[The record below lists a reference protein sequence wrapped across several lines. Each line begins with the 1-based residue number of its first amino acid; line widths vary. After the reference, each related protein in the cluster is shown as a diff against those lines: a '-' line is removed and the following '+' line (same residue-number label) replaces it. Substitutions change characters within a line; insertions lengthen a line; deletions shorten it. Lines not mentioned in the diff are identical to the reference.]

1 MLKKFQ
7 KAVALLCVLV
17 LAAGCQDE
25 QMIEGSGANGRV
37 VTITAKQGVGSRTA
51 IAQNLKGGK
60 AQAIWSEDDEI
71 FVFGADAFNSDGSYN
86 SWNSAAKGILKL
98 QSISDDGTT
107 ATFKGVVTGDAS
119 TLKYSVYPAPV
130 SNQDYV
136 DMTQNVNGEFNA
148 PMFGTISNSSI
159 NFSAS
164 CGVLEL
170 PIKNLPQESN
180 SFKLVAASGE
190 PSAENCIQL
199 GAKAKIA
206 LIDGKIGFKYEPAE
220 LTVINAVK
228 DDRNSIF
235 VPVIGSTLVDGVA
248 LASDSKYK
256 LYSPKGDEYQEISN
270 DEASLLSGKMI
281 QKSHFKQIALVGGG
295 IELPTEETAQTGA
308 DGGATLSVSQAV
320 VDVVV
325 PTEATSLSVDLNNT
339 SGTEAVVTV
348 TSIPESLATVT
359 LKDES
364 EQAKAVTVVLPAT
377 DPESSEPVQTI
388 PAIEVDMPATTVT
401 LTADNGNNL
410 NIDTMTAST
419 ADQTLIVG
427 SGVKIEDLTIEK
439 GNVEVYGE
447 IDKISSTAA
456 ETITVVLKPG
466 GKVGEVGEGI
476 VVVDESDVIT
486 TSPLHV
492 FMDKEFS
499 RALLDVL
506 GSDMVTIN
514 ANDFAEMTR
523 ANMNAVTEL
532 HMSPTGWYNI
542 QSVAGIENFV
552 NLESA
557 SLYINNVKALDLSKN
572 TKLKNLLVVAPL
584 SSLDLSKNTELETLD
599 LTTNDTGMT
608 SLDLSNNTKLSKLRY
623 YRSWGDGLS
632 SINLSGCTLLTDI
645 QIDYATNLTQLEVP
659 NKEAVTRLMIIN
671 TPLKFDLTAFPNLK
685 ELGCDGMYATEKNL
699 SAIPTN
705 LKAQLTVLNCS
716 NNGLESFD
724 ISEYPQL
731 QSLTCTNNQMMALDI
746 TSATNLTELYC
757 GNQASGVLV
766 LTLADSQKDMWTE
779 MVADYKNANVVLPNE
794 AFKVLL
800 KSIEGAQ
807 QSPHEGERIA
817 VYNWASAARISGEN
831 STYLA
836 AGRYSDS
843 YSIDYHNQY
852 LTKWIND
859 AAQTITI
866 ANQVNDLLPSGHAKD
881 FNMNVA
887 SMARI
892 WRTVMI
898 AEYVDNFG
906 PYPLGGFDG
915 GNTLYS
921 SVKEVYYYMLDELK
935 AAVENISSS
944 VVPTSEEAAF
954 DPMFGFDAEKWM
966 KYGNS
971 LRLRLAMRMS
981 EVDRAKAQTE
991 FEAVDKNML
1000 IATMADIAK
1009 VKELN
1014 QWNAYAGIY
1023 SRSWNYI
1030 SLPSTMSNILTG
1042 LGGVA
1047 VSEQRPDLAQY
1058 TKPMDYLGLQFADH
1072 YAECTDNPTNG
1083 YWMDGIPE
1091 NLDPRALRLY
1101 CLPND
1106 QAADNFIDYGST
1118 TRHDQYYMRDDNGN
1132 SLGYISASHTWN
1144 CYPAGSR
1151 SAWSPKF
1158 AMNGVVSG
1166 AYPYTL
1172 PVLSKTYGGNSEGA
1186 RVWFG
1191 PWETHFLLAEAA
1203 LYGWNT
1209 GGVTAEAA
1217 YGQGIRT
1224 SFEYFGVS
1232 QYVDAYLQSEDYNR
1246 VGVSVKFTHTTE
1258 PTDFTADYVDGYS
1271 GVAGTM
1277 TYEYPDASKSLYKD
1291 GLNTQLAKII
1301 TQKYIAQAPYCT
1313 LEMWND
1319 YRRLGLPWFDMPAN
1333 EMTMTDSDMQNSWAP
1348 SLWQTGQIIS
1358 VYPQRMRY
1366 PSDLPNLSGA
1376 TGVLGGENTVIT
1388 PLWWAKQQ

>member
-1 MLKKFQ
+1 MMLKKIQ

-25 QMIEGSGANGRV
+25 QMIEGSGTNGRV

-51 IAQNLKGGK
+51 IAQNLKRGK

-71 FVFGADAFNSDGSYN
+71 FVFGADAFNVDGSYN
-86 SWNSAAKGILKL
+86 SWNGAAKGTLKL
-98 QSISDDGTT
+98 QSISEDGTT
-107 ATFKGVVTGDAS
+107 ATFSGVVTGDAS

-130 SNQDYV
+130 SSQDYV

-148 PMFGTISNSSI
+148 PMFGTIENSSI
-159 NFSAS
+159 NFLAS

-170 PIKNLPQESN
+170 PIKNIPQESN

-190 PSAENCIQL
+190 PSAGNCIQL
-199 GAKAKIA
+199 GAKAHIT
-206 LIDGKIGFKYEPAE
+206 LIDGNIGFKYEPAE

-228 DDRNSIF
+228 DDRNTIF
-235 VPVIGSTLVDGVA
+235 VPVIGSPLVDGVT
-248 LASDSKYK
+248 LTSEGKYK
-256 LYSPKGDEYQEISN
+256 LYSPKGDNEYQGISV
-270 DEASLLSGKMI
+270 DEASLLSGKLI

-295 IELPTEETAQTGA
+295 IELPSEETLQTGV

-325 PTEATSLSVDLNNT
+325 PAGATSLNVDLN
-339 SGTEAVVTV
+339 SSSDIEAVVTV
-348 TSIPESLATVT
+348 TNIPENLETVT

-364 EQAKAVTVVLPAT
+364 NQAKAVTVVLPAT

-388 PAIEVDMPATTVT
+388 PSIDVDMPATTVT

-410 NIDTMTAST
+410 NIVTMTAST
-419 ADQTLIVG
+419 ANQTLIVG

-447 IDKISSTAA
+447 IGKISSKAT

-476 VVVDESDVIT
+476 TVVDESDVIT

-499 RALLDVL
+499 RALLNVL

-514 ANDFAEMTR
+514 ANGFAEMTR
-523 ANMNAVTEL
+523 ANMNAVTEF
-532 HMSPTGWYNI
+532 HMSPTMYYNI

-552 NLESA
+552 NMESA
-557 SLYINNVKALDLSKN
+557 SLNINQVKTLDLSKN
-572 TKLKNLLVVAPL
+572 TKLKELLIQAPL

-608 SLDLSNNTKLSKLRY
+608 SLDLSNNTKLAKLRY

-632 SINLSGCTLLTDI
+632 SINLTGCTLLTEI
-645 QIDYATNLTQLEVP
+645 LIENATNLTQLDIP
-659 NKEAVTRLMIIN
+659 NKEAVTSLMFN
-671 TPLKFDLTAFPNLK
+671 YTPLKFDLTAFPNLK
-685 ELGCDGMYATEKNL
+685 ELGCAGAYATEKNL
-699 SAIPTN
+699 NAIPAN
-705 LKAQLTVLNCS
+705 LKAQLTMLKCQENE
-716 NNGLESFD
+716 LESFD

-731 QSLTCTNNQMMALDI
+731 QILSCTANQMSALDI
-746 TSATNLTELYC
+746 TAATNLKEIYC
-757 GNQASGVLV
+757 GNQKRGVLV
-766 LTLADSQKDMWTE
+766 LTLADSQKDMWAE
-779 MVADYKNANVVLPNE
+779 MVANYNNVNVVLPNE
-794 AFKVLL
+794 AYKVLL

-817 VYNWASAARISGEN
+817 VYNWASAARINGEQ
-831 STYLA
+831 STFLG

-859 AAQTITI
+859 AAQTV
-866 ANQVNDLLPSGHAKD
+866 ALAGQMDGLLAEGHAKD
-881 FNMNVA
+881 FNKNVA

-935 AAVENISSS
+935 ASVENIASS

-954 DPMFGFDAEKWM
+954 DPMFGFDADKWV

-971 LRLRLAMRMS
+971 LRLRLAMRLS
-981 EVDRAKAQTE
+981 EVDRAKAQAE
-991 FEAVDKNML
+991 FEAVDKSML
-1000 IATMADIAK
+1000 IASMTDIAK
-1009 VKELN
+1009 VMERN
-1014 QWNAYAGIY
+1014 TWDAYAGIY

-1030 SLPSTMSNILTG
+1030 TLPSTMSNILTG

-1047 VSEQRPDLAQY
+1047 VSEQNAGLADY
-1058 TKPMDYLGLQFADH
+1058 VKPMNYLGKKFEQN
-1072 YAECTDNPTNG
+1072 YAECTDNPLKDF
-1083 YWMDGIPE
+1083 WLDGIPE
-1091 NLDPRALRLY
+1091 NLDPRAMVLY
-1101 CLPND
+1101 SLPTDENMYSIGD
-1106 QAADNFIDYGST
+1106 TSVEVKN
-1118 TRHDQYYMRDDNGN
+1118 
-1132 SLGYISASHTWN
+1132 TWN
-1144 CYPAGSR
+1144 SYPAGTR
-1151 SAWSPKF
+1151 NVWSPKF
-1158 AMNGVVSG
+1158 KNNQAVSSW
-1166 AYPYTL
+1166 YYVTL
-1172 PVLSKTYGGNSEGA
+1172 PKLSDAYRGTTGTGA
-1186 RVWFG
+1186 RIWFG

-1209 GGVTAEAA
+1209 GTTAEAA
-1217 YGQGIRT
+1217 YEQGIRS

-1246 VGVSVKFTHTTE
+1246 VGVSVKFSHTTE
-1258 PTDFTADYVDGYS
+1258 PTSFTADYVDGYTNA
-1271 GVAGTM
+1271 AGTM
-1277 TYEYPDASKSLYKD
+1277 TYEYPSASKSLYKD

-1319 YRRLGLPWFDMPAN
+1319 HRRLGLPWFDMPAN
-1333 EMTMTDSDMQNSWAP
+1333 EMTMTGSDMEFTWTSA
-1348 SLWQTGQIIS
+1348 LWQSGQIIS

-1376 TGVLGGENTVIT
+1376 IDMLGGENTVIT

>member
-1 MLKKFQ
+1 MIIKKFQ
-7 KAVALLCVLV
+7 KVVALLCVLV

-60 AQAIWSEDDEI
+60 AQAIWSGDDEI

-86 SWNSAAKGILKL
+86 TWNGAAKGTLKL
-98 QSISDDGTT
+98 QSISEDGTT
-107 ATFKGVVTGDAS
+107 ATFSGVVTGDAS

-130 SNQDYV
+130 SFQDYV

-148 PMFGTISNSSI
+148 PMFGIIDNSSI

-206 LIDGKIGFKYEPAE
+206 LIDGEIGFKYEPAE

-235 VPVIGSTLVDGVA
+235 VPVIGRTLVDGVA

-295 IELPTEETAQTGA
+295 IELPTEVIPVAGA
-308 DGGATLSVSQAV
+308 DGGAELSVSEAV

-325 PTEATSLSVDLNNT
+325 PTTATSLDVDLN
-339 SGTEAVVTV
+339 SASATEAVVTV
-348 TSIPESLATVT
+348 TNIPETLETVT
-359 LKDES
+359 LKDDS
-364 EQAKAVTVVLPAT
+364 GQPKAVTVVLPAT

-410 NIDTMTAST
+410 NIVTMTAST

-447 IDKISSTAA
+447 IGKISSTAA

-466 GKVGEVGEGI
+466 GKIGEVGEGI
-476 VVVDESDVIT
+476 EVVDESDVIT

-492 FMDKEFS
+492 FMDKGFS
-499 RALLDVL
+499 EALLAVL

-514 ANDFAEMTR
+514 ANGFAEMTR

-532 HMSPTGWYNI
+532 QMTSTMYYNI

-557 SLYINNVKALDLSKN
+557 SLYVNQVKALDLSKN

-608 SLDLSNNTKLSKLRY
+608 SLDLSNNTNLTKLRY
-623 YRSWGDGLS
+623 YRSGGDGLS
-632 SINLSGCTLLTDI
+632 TINLSNCTLLTDI
-645 QIDYATNLTQLEVP
+645 QIEYATNLTQLDIP
-659 NKEAVTRLMIIN
+659 NKEAVTILMLTN

-685 ELGCDGMYATEKNL
+685 ELGCAGMYTAEKNL
-699 SAIPTN
+699 NAIPTN
-705 LKAQLTVLNCS
+705 LKAQLTKLNCS
-716 NNGLESFD
+716 NNELESFD

-731 QSLTCTNNQMMALDI
+731 QSLTCTGNQMTALDI
-746 TSATNLTELYC
+746 TAATNLKELYC
-757 GNQASGVLV
+757 GSQKSGVLV
-766 LTLADSQKDMWTE
+766 LTLADSQKDMWIE
-779 MVADYKNANVVLPNE
+779 MVADNNNANVVLPNE
-794 AFKVLL
+794 AYKILL

-817 VYNWASAARISGEN
+817 VYNWASAARISGEH
-831 STYLA
+831 STFLA

-843 YSIDYHNQY
+843 YSVDYHNSY

-859 AAQTITI
+859 AAQTITM
-866 ANQVNDLLPSGHAKD
+866 ANQVDGLLPEGHAKD
-881 FNMNVA
+881 FNKNVA

-915 GNTLYS
+915 ENTQYS
-921 SVKEVYYYMLDELK
+921 SVKEVYHYMLDELRD
-935 AAVENISSS
+935 AVENIVSS

-954 DPMFGFDAEKWM
+954 DPMFEFDATKWM

-981 EVDRAKAQTE
+981 EVDKAKAQTE
-991 FEAVDKNML
+991 FEAVDKSML
-1000 IATMADIAK
+1000 ISTMQDIAK
-1009 VKELN
+1009 VKEYN

-1047 VSEQRPDLAQY
+1047 VSDQNAGLADY
-1058 TKPMDYLGLQFADH
+1058 VKPMNYLGKKFDQN
-1072 YAECTDNPTNG
+1072 YAECTDNPLKDF
-1083 YWMDGIPE
+1083 WMDGIPE
-1091 NLDPRALRLY
+1091 NLDPRAMVLY
-1101 CLPND
+1101 SLPTDENTYPIGD
-1106 QAADNFIDYGST
+1106 VNVEVK
-1118 TRHDQYYMRDDNGN
+1118 N
-1132 SLGYISASHTWN
+1132 TWN
-1144 CYPAGSR
+1144 SYPAGSR
-1151 SAWSPKF
+1151 GAWSSKF
-1158 AMNGVVSG
+1158 GSNVAVSSR
-1166 AYPYTL
+1166 YSVTL
-1172 PVLSKTYGGNSEGA
+1172 PKLSNAYRGTSENGA

-1217 YGQGIRT
+1217 YEQGIRT
-1224 SFEYFGVS
+1224 SFENFGVS
-1232 QYVDAYLQSEDYNR
+1232 QFVDAYLKSEDYNR
-1246 VGVSVKFTHTTE
+1246 IGVSVKFTHTAE
-1258 PTDFTADYVDGYS
+1258 PSSFTADYVNAYTNEAD
-1271 GVAGTM
+1271 TI
-1277 TYEYPDASKSLYKD
+1277 TYEYPSVSKSLYKD

-1333 EMTMTDSDMQNSWAP
+1333 ETTMVGTDMENTWNP

-1366 PSDLPNLSGA
+1366 PSNLPNLYGA
-1376 TGVLGGENTVIT
+1376 TSVLGGENTVLT